1 MLRLPRAIE
10 VTLVM
15 IYRYFI
21 LLIATTALLV
31 GIQAPN
37 LLTQYQQRLAAQYA
51 EAMVYYRDYQALADR
66 HYQGD
71 LQRLIE
77 AHRQSNEPA
86 FQEEAA
92 IIEKLVTRVALF
104 EQQLQLHQQSY
115 PAQLWALAWQN
126 NEELLQGTLTEYS
139 FNVPLNQRALATG
152 ALFALAVAVLI
163 DLLWAASKR
172 LFTRRR
178 TFTNVSGRRP

>member
-1 MLRLPRAIE
+1 
-10 VTLVM
+10 M

-21 LLIATTALLV
+21 LCIAASALLL

-66 HYQGD
+66 FYEGD

-77 AHRQSNEPA
+77 AHKNSNEEA
-86 FQEEAA
+86 FREEAL
-92 IIEKLVTRVALF
+92 IIKKLVTRVELF
-104 EQQLQLHQQSY
+104 EQQQRLHQQSY
-115 PAQLWALAWQN
+115 PQQLWALAWQH
-126 NEELLQGTLTEYS
+126 NEELLQGTLEHYS

-152 ALFALAVAVLI
+152 ALLALAVAIFI
-163 DLLWAASKR
+163 DLVGAAGKR
-172 LFTRRR
+172 VVSRRR
-178 TFTNVSGRRP
+178 RRTNVSGRRL